1 MAAIVLTS
9 CHDDN
14 NSRGNDV
21 TPELPDYYYTGGKLG
36 TSSNVTASAYEQ
48 ETEAIN
54 KQGLLASFKRGER
67 IFESPFDIDDSE
79 STPMRG
85 LGPPPRCGRR
95 DGRPLHPVEQPH
107 LPVRD
112 LCTPVHGQTQRQ
124 NLIQGADSR
133 SSCLWL
139 DFLLRCLEERA
150 HDQGEEWQRQ
160 AHPGHQR
167 QVCLPRRLLPH
178 GLKRRHAAGHRQ
190 LAVHR

>member
-1 MAAIVLTS
+1 MKSKKWIFLALAAIVLTS

-36 TSSNVTASAYEQ
+36 TTSNVTASAYEQ

-85 LGPPPRCGRR
+85 LDPPPRCGRR

-112 LCTPVHGQTQRQ
+112 LCTPVHGQTQR
-124 NLIQGADSR
+124 
-133 SSCLWL
+133 
-139 DFLLRCLEERA
+139 
-150 HDQGEEWQRQ
+150 
-160 AHPGHQR
+160 
-167 QVCLPRRLLPH
+167 
-178 GLKRRHAAGHRQ
+178 
-190 LAVHR
+190 